1 LNEPAFGRGRFAWH
15 NIQDSAEYRAREHQY
30 RSKLYPFSNPSITNE
45 NRFNTHSEELEQR
58 IPSNALIESAPASA
72 LSC

>member
-1 LNEPAFGRGRFAWH
+1 MRAVMLVSAWP
-15 NIQDSAEYRAREHQY
+15 S
-30 RSKLYPFSNPSITNE
+30 FSNPSITNE